1 MIIRMTDDSAKNGFH
16 SMLDLD
22 LEGSYYLPYRYRYGR
37 AMVDVTVFCPYY
49 VAQFS
54 CCTSRTVTKAPS
66 WATTGLKP
74 VHCSYTG
81 SEKCPRAEGQT
92 GIRID
97 DVLDEE

>member
-1 MIIRMTDDSAKNGFH
+1 MILQRTGFTVCWIWIWKARTT
-16 SMLDLD
+16 
-22 LEGSYYLPYRYRYGR
+22 YRTGTGTVGR